1 MLDALTVLINTA
13 QNRVATPRITATVAG
28 TEWQSEYTSPDIWIA
43 PVVDTVCLRPNCLY
57 FNWHLYGT
65 GFYARR
71 GLSSWN
77 LPGAS
82 SDWKTHEVK
91 SGTGP
96 VRIYNPAGMSA
107 PAYSTTPNRR
117 NAGMFVSF
125 YCFNVGNDAPRAYF
139 HCGWSDTHGYTAGRS
154 VLFWANGKV
163 DVYSD
168 NVLVGSYTLGNKA
181 GSQSTN
187 YADYILLPMRRR
199 ELYVYCIT
207 SGDAFVHVFEDIAE
221 DEEEPIITA
230 EEDFW
235 WYVPSEGTTA
245 TVDVEIA
252 DLQFIQTATA
262 VSQPIRLARNTDG
275 WTPFNEWTNEGAATG
290 IANARVFADKS
301 FRGTGTEPV
310 VSDVHLVKAD
320 NSGDFVG
327 GTAAD
332 DTLCRMSLTITA
344 DDLLYTPFVYWAH
357 VAQVAEV
364 VQTDD
369 SEQFDITPYI
379 VGEATLDV
387 PDDPGGVSFRCSLQL
402 PETLDATYVAK
413 LLTVTNRPALV
424 KIGEVVLLDGV
435 TMPGEFVDE
444 LTDETRRFSLEIRDR
459 MHTMQSAQIRER
471 LPLSGFDL
479 CKPSGTSAVGLLYSL
494 VAYEPEECDLDD
506 VDYRIDQVVSQSATD
521 IPYLIDVGAK
531 PYEELDQ
538 LVSRY
543 ATGFFWGV
551 WPQSSGMPKPVFRD
565 SAGLSDTADAT
576 LYRSEAD
583 AVTAGVSPDK
593 VFYTFKRTPLEVEAN
608 EVWATGFD
616 PRRQLAV
623 RSFAVD
629 AAAQDPAVAPSDQ
642 ADNWSGEPRIMG
654 VIDPRLTSQAACDKV
669 VSTVFPVVSA
679 RYFVG
684 ELTSDMLWKSD
695 GAPVWRGSKIECAG
709 RMASRV
715 AAMSIRFILENSE
728 GVVREATYT
737 LGPAL
742 SAGGRNAS
750 EIRAVQGRRIMRNIL
765 DQSRG
770 ISQLARRGPV

>member
-1 MLDALTVLINTA
+1 MPDALQVLLDTA
-13 QNRVATPRITATVAG
+13 QSRVATPRITATIAG
-28 TEWQSEYTSPDIWIA
+28 SEWMSEYTSPDIWIA

-57 FNWHLYGT
+57 YNWHLYGT

-77 LPGAS
+77 LPGTS
-82 SDWKTHEVK
+82 TDWKTHEVK

-96 VRIYNPAGMSA
+96 VRIYNPTGMAS
-107 PAYSTTPNRR
+107 PAYSTTPNLR

-139 HCGWSDTHGYTAGRS
+139 HCGWSFTHSYGAGRS
-154 VLFWANGKV
+154 LLFWANGRV

-168 NVLVGSYTLGNKA
+168 GVMVGSYTLGNKA
-181 GSQSTN
+181 GSQATN
-187 YADYILLPMRRR
+187 YADYIILPMRRR

-221 DEEEPIITA
+221 NEEEPIITA

-235 WYVPSEGTTA
+235 WYVPSGGTTA

-262 VSQPIRLARNTDG
+262 VSQPIRLARNVDG
-275 WTPFNEWTNEGAATG
+275 WAPYSEWTNEGAATS
-290 IANARVFADKS
+290 ITNARVFADKS
-301 FRGTGTEPV
+301 FRSTGTEPV
-310 VSDVHLVKAD
+310 VEDVRLVKLD
-320 NSGDFVG
+320 NSGNFVG
-327 GTAAD
+327 GAGAD
-332 DTLCRMSLTITA
+332 DTLCRMALKITA
-344 DDLLYTPFVYWAH
+344 ADLLYTPFVYWAH
-357 VAQVAEV
+357 VAQEADV

-387 PDDPGGVSFRCSLQL
+387 PDDPGGVSFRCTIKL
-402 PETLDATYVAK
+402 PETLDATNVAK
-413 LLTVTNRPALV
+413 LLTVSNRAAQV

-435 TMPGEFVDE
+435 TLPSEFVDE

-459 MHTMQSAQIRER
+459 MHTMQGAQIRER

-494 VAYEPEECDLDD
+494 VGYTPDECDLDD
-506 VDYRIDQVVSQSATD
+506 VDYTLDQVVSQSATD
-521 IPYLIDVGAK
+521 IPYLIDVGAN
-531 PYEELDQ
+531 PYGELDQ

-543 ATGFFWGV
+543 AMGFFWGIV
-551 WPQSSGMPKPVFRD
+551 PQPSGMPKPVFWD
-565 SAGLSDTADAT
+565 PAGLPDTADAT
-576 LYRSEAD
+576 LYRSDTDAD
-583 AVTAGVSPDK
+583 AASVSADK
-593 VFYTFKRTPLEVEAN
+593 VFYTLKRTPLEVEAN

-616 PRRQLAV
+616 PRRQVAV

-629 AAAQDPAVAPSDQ
+629 EAAQDPTLAPSDFP
-642 ADNWSGEPRIMG
+642 DNWSGEPRIMG
-654 VIDPRLTSQAACDKV
+654 VIDPHLTSQAACDKV

-679 RYFVG
+679 RYFIG
-684 ELTSDMLWKSD
+684 EITSDMLWKAD
-695 GAPVWRGSKIECAG
+695 GAPVWRGSKIDCVG
-709 RMASRV
+709 RIASRV
-715 AAMSIRFILENSE
+715 SAMSVRFMLESSE

-737 LGPAL
+737 LGPAM
-742 SAGGRNAS
+742 SAGGRNAG
-750 EIRAVQGRRIMRNIL
+750 EIRAIQQRRSLRNIL